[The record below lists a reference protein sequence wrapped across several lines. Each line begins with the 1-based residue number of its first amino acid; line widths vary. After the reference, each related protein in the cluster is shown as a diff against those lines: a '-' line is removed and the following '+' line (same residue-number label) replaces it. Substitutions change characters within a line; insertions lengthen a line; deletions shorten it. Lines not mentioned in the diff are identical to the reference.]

1 MTAKQRLEKYIDIEL
16 PAEELLFHVAMLLS
30 FVECSGIVF
39 FTLLLR
45 LDICVPLLM
54 AAGIVVTVIA
64 MYMEGQTGR
73 IREISMG
80 YLCAMH
86 FIIVPL
92 TSLHVPYAV
101 YDFPV
106 YFLTGITFTAI
117 LLKKRWAAVF
127 IVVDTVI
134 DLACINHMIQTV
146 SASEVIWSENA
157 PYRMILLIRIIVA
170 LFLTGTVCG
179 VLVSYRNRILH
190 REVDRSTKMEQQA
203 EQLSYAKNMFL
214 VNVSHE
220 IRTPLNA
227 ILGITELLLDLDVED
242 SVKENAFHMANSSK
256 ALLSITNE
264 LMDFSKLDDS
274 DLSVADR
281 PYYIGDI
288 FDELVNVVS
297 VRFAD
302 HKIELYVNIDPDIPA
317 QLCGDVTIVRQ
328 VLLNVALGIMKSI
341 DSGEVYMNIRKEDA
355 AEQEIRLFVEVCAE
369 GAFQYSYRNWL
380 YREQVPEPDCD
391 EMIMPLPNRL
401 IEVMGGELHMEED
414 ATKRIYSF
422 NIRQGYQKKTPLV
435 ERPLA
440 GEPRVLFYENT
451 ARQGD
456 MLAGALQAM
465 GVDFYQAPD
474 DESFLAACVDQSYT
488 HIMIAVERYSSIKGR
503 VAGLLNP
510 QSLILIGS
518 NVLAYEDALIRITFD
533 RPVNCLNL
541 DALLTGRQNS
551 TIRHIGYRGGF
562 ICPDARVMV
571 VDDNIVNLEVATSLL
586 KRYQAQVSVAA
597 SGRECLK
604 MLRQEPVDFIFLDY
618 MMPEMDGIDTLK
630 NIRALKEPELDR
642 VPIVALTANAVSG
655 AREMFLEAGFDEY
668 ISKPI
673 ERDKF
678 EKILRSY
685 LPKEKVIYTSDKAD
699 KAQQA
704 DSISGRE
711 EL

>member
-16 PAEELLFHVAMLLS
+16 PAEALLFHVAMVLS
-30 FVECSGIVF
+30 LVECSALSL

-45 LDICVPLLM
+45 LDIRVPLLL
-54 AAGIVVTVIA
+54 AAGIGFTLAA
-64 MYMEGQTGR
+64 MYAERQGR
-73 IREISMG
+73 QIRRISME

-86 FIIVPL
+86 FVIVPL
-92 TSLHVPYAV
+92 ASFFVPYAV

-106 YFLTGITFTAI
+106 YFLTGIAFTVI
-117 LLKKRWAAVF
+117 LLKKKWAAVF
-127 IVVDTVI
+127 VSLDIAI
-134 DLACINHMIQTV
+134 DLVCFRHMIQDV
-146 SASEVIWSENA
+146 AGSEAVWGESGF
-157 PYRMILLIRIIVA
+157 YRMILLIRMIAA

-179 VLVSYRNRILH
+179 LLVSYRNRVLR
-190 REVDRSTKMEQQA
+190 REIDRSTEMEQRA

-264 LMDFSKLDDS
+264 LMNFSKLDDS

-288 FDELVNVVS
+288 CDELINVVS

-302 HKIELYVNIDPDIPA
+302 RKIELYVEIDPDIPA
-317 QLCGDVTIVRQ
+317 QLCGDVTIARQ
-328 VLLNVALGIMKSI
+328 VLLNMMSGIMKSI
-341 DSGEVYMNIRKEDA
+341 DSGEVHLRIRKENLE
-355 AEQEIRLFVEVCAE
+355 EQQIRLLIEICAE
-369 GAFQYSYRNWL
+369 GTFQYSYQEWL
-380 YREQVPEPDCD
+380 YREQTQEPDCD
-391 EMIMPLPNRL
+391 EVIMPLPQRL
-401 IEVMGGELHMEED
+401 IQLMNGELSMEEE
-414 ATKRIYSF
+414 AAQRRYSF
-422 NIRQGYQKKTPLV
+422 DIIQGYREETPLV
-435 ERPLA
+435 ERPLK
-440 GEPRVLFYENT
+440 GNPCVLFYENT
-451 ARQGD
+451 DRQGS
-456 MLAGALQAM
+456 MFAGALRAINVNFHQALSDE
-465 GVDFYQAPD
+465 DFYN
-474 DESFLAACVDQSYT
+474 ECVNQKYT
-488 HIMIAVERYSSIKGR
+488 HIMVAAERYDSMKGR
-503 VAGLLNP
+503 LASLLGP
-510 QSLILIGS
+510 QSITLIGS
-518 NVLAYEDALIRITFD
+518 NILIYEETLIRTTFD

-541 DALLTGRQNS
+541 EALLTGRQNS

-562 ICPDARVMV
+562 ICPDAHIMV
-571 VDDNIVNLEVATSLL
+571 VDDNLVNLEVATSLL
-586 KRYQAQVSVAA
+586 KRYKAQVSVAA
-597 SGRECLK
+597 GGKECLK

-630 NIRALKEPELDR
+630 NIRALHDPGLER

-678 EKILRSY
+678 EKVLRTY
-685 LPKEKVIYTSDKAD
+685 LPEEKMIYTNDKEET
-699 KAQQA
+699 AQQT
-704 DSISGRE
+704 E
-711 EL
+711 

>member
-1 MTAKQRLEKYIDIEL
+1 MTAKQRLKKYIDIEL
-16 PAEELLFHVAMLLS
+16 PAEELLFHVAMILS
-30 FVECSGIVF
+30 LAECSALSL

-45 LDICVPLLM
+45 LDIRVPLLLT
-54 AAGIVVTVIA
+54 AGIAFTLAA
-64 MYMEGQTGR
+64 MYAERRGSQ
-73 IREISMG
+73 IRRISMG

-86 FIIVPL
+86 FVIVPL
-92 TSLHVPYAV
+92 ASFFVPYAV

-106 YFLTGITFTAI
+106 YFLTGITFTVI

-127 IVVDTVI
+127 ISIDMAI
-134 DLACINHMIQTV
+134 DLVCFHYMIRTV
-146 SASEVIWSENA
+146 SASQAIWGERGF
-157 PYRMILLIRIIVA
+157 YRMILLIRIIAA

-179 VLVSYRNRILH
+179 LLISYRNRVLR
-190 REVDRSTKMEQQA
+190 REIDRSTEMEQRA

-264 LMDFSKLDDS
+264 LMNFSKLDDS
-274 DLSVADR
+274 DLSVTDR

-288 FDELVNVVS
+288 FDELINVIS

-302 HKIELYVNIDPDIPA
+302 RKIELYVELDPDIPA

-328 VLLNVALGIMKSI
+328 VLLNIMSGIMKSI
-341 DSGEVYMNIRKEDA
+341 DSGEVCLQIRKENLE
-355 AEQEIRLFVEVCAE
+355 EQQIRLLVEVCAE
-369 GAFQYSYRNWL
+369 GIFQYSYQEWL
-380 YREQVPEPDCD
+380 YRGQTQEPDCD
-391 EMIMPLPNRL
+391 EVIMPLPHRL
-401 IEVMGGELHMEED
+401 IQLMNGELSMEEEPSRR
-414 ATKRIYSF
+414 KYSF
-422 NIRQGYQKKTPLV
+422 DMIQGYQSGPLLV
-435 ERPLA
+435 ERPLK
-440 GEPRVLFYENT
+440 GSPCVLFYENT
-451 ARQGD
+451 ARQSS
-456 MLAGALQAM
+456 MFAGALRALN
-465 GVDFYQAPD
+465 VDFRQASS
-474 DESFLAACVDQSYT
+474 DEDFFDECVNQRYT
-488 HIMIAVERYSSIKGR
+488 HIMVAAERYDSIKDR
-503 VAGLLNP
+503 LAGLLGP
-510 QSLILIGS
+510 QSVTLIGS
-518 NVLAYEDALIRITFD
+518 NILIYEETLIRTTFD

-541 DALLTGRQNS
+541 EALLTGRQNS

-562 ICPDARVMV
+562 ICPDAHIMV
-571 VDDNIVNLEVATSLL
+571 VDDNLVNLEVATSLL
-586 KRYQAQVSVAA
+586 KRYEAQVSVAA
-597 SGRECLK
+597 GGRECLK

-630 NIRALKEPELDR
+630 NIRALQDPRLEQ

-678 EKILRSY
+678 EKVLRSY
-685 LPKEKVIYTSDKAD
+685 LPEDKIIYTNDKEEA
-699 KAQQA
+699 AQ
-704 DSISGRE
+704 
-711 EL
+711 